1 MPVVFGS
8 VERLPV
14 FKALGDNT
22 RYAIYLELARSSVPL
37 STADIADALELHPN
51 TVRPH
56 LERMR
61 EVGLLVVEADSRGS
75 VGRPQHRYSLAP
87 DAPTLGLEPSGF
99 RLLARLLT
107 SVAAACEAEPDLIA
121 AVGREQG
128 RAAAVARATVAG
140 GGSSADVGS
149 GGRAGVVSGA
159 GGAVPE
165 LSVKAAVARCLTALT
180 AELADLGFDPA
191 SATDGS
197 TTTVAFTNCPF
208 SELAAAHP
216 EAVCHLHR
224 GRVEGMVSE
233 LGGVDVRVERFATL
247 EDRDPC
253 RVDLAVR

>member
-61 EVGLLVVEADSRGS
+61 DVGLLVVEADSRGS
-75 VGRPQHRYSLAP
+75 VGRPQHRYSVAP
-87 DAPTLGLEPSGF
+87 DAPTLGLEPSSF
-99 RLLARLLT
+99 RLLARLLA
-107 SVAAACEAEPDLIA
+107 SVAAATEAEPDLIA
-121 AVGREQG
+121 AVGRDQG
-128 RAAAVARATVAG
+128 RGAAVARAAVAG
-140 GGSSADVGS
+140 SAGTTT
-149 GGRAGVVSGA
+149 
-159 GGAVPE
+159 
-165 LSVKAAVARCLTALT
+165 ARCLAALT

-191 SATDGS
+191 AATDGK
-197 TTTVAFTNCPF
+197 TTTVAYTNCPF

-216 EAVCHLHR
+216 EVVCHLHR
-224 GRVEGMVSE
+224 GIVEGMVEE